1 MTVETVIKLGLAL
14 LFGLLIG
21 IDRQVKQ
28 KHLGLKPSM
37 VICIASCLLTIVSI
51 DVVIVSQTDPVTDV
65 MKRLSHEES
74 GAETFYY
81 LHVTNENSRLHG
93 VVSLRELI
101 ISSPDS
107 LMKDIMSPQIIS
119 VPVDASQSEVLQI
132 IRKYGLFAVPV

>member
-1 MTVETVIKLGLAL
+1 M
-14 LFGLLIG
+14 
-21 IDRQVKQ
+21 
-28 KHLGLKPSM
+28 
-37 VICIASCLLTIVSI
+37 
-51 DVVIVSQTDPVTDV
+51 
-65 MKRLSHEES
+65 
-74 GAETFYY
+74 
-81 LHVTNENSRLHG
+81 HVTNENSRLLG